1 MTLNGR
7 SERVWDEKYQKW
19 IDVVR
24 VNPSPKRPGRR
35 AARRKPFKAD
45 WVKLPD
51 YWIEQLER
59 SRRVGPYKLAHRIL
73 REAFKQQHRGGEVVL
88 STAVTGMPRA
98 TRHDAV
104 KVIVGL
110 GLIRIK
116 QEGRG
121 AVVVTELLLADDK
134 SRRARRGK
142 NGK

>member
-1 MTLNGR
+1 MSTNGKT
-7 SERVWDEKYQKW
+7 EQVWDKKHQRW
-19 IDVVR
+19 IKVGYLDD
-24 VNPSPKRPGRR
+24 PPPETRR
-35 AARRKPFKAD
+35 TKRKPFKID
-45 WVKLPD
+45 FVKLPG

-73 REAFKQQHRGGEVVL
+73 KEAFKQQHRGGEVVL

-104 KVIVGL
+104 KVIVEL

-121 AVVVTELLLADDK
+121 AVIVTELLLGDDK
-134 SRRARRGK
+134 PRRSRRGE